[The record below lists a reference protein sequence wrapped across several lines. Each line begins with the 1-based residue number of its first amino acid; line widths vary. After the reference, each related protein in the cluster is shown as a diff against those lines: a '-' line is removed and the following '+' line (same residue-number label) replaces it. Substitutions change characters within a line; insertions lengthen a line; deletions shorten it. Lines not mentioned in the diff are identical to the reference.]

1 MFKSHLYLTT
11 VISLSFVLS
20 GCGGGGGS
28 NTSSP
33 PPPPPPPADTQAPSL
48 SFSPATLSVESG
60 MTGTST
66 LTATDNVAVTTG
78 PTVSCTNGGSFDT
91 ASNTFTAASVT
102 TETSSVC
109 TATATDAAGNE
120 GSATLTVTMTPPA
133 MTITLSGI
141 VHKGVISGASIRILD
156 AADGADATPLVS
168 GTTAVDGSYS
178 LTIPEGT
185 MLSDMLVVEASL
197 ANAEMICDSANCQSE
212 GGIAFGSTFVIP
224 PDGTGPNDVPR
235 TLTAAILTPPIG
247 TTEVNVNMF
256 SHYQLL
262 DMVGLALARQS
273 QTGGDAIIVSQDYGP
288 TRQNTAALFALPDA
302 DFYAIPFVDI
312 TSTISSSDSNAIY
325 AALLGG
331 GLLGAALEAVA
342 PFDALSIFQG
352 QAVTDNLIANE
363 SNDNRE
369 IISVEDIYEN
379 ASDVAAQ
386 IGATNNAF
394 TGAQDA
400 ITDRLAEVSA
410 ASADRPVE
418 PDGALPAVFTEL
430 AFLSDTRTFSTTNT
444 GAAISIINPDNLN
457 YTATIETGQGSD
469 FFGVA
474 STSSPQNLD
483 LDFNNVPAGTYVLSI
498 TFDTAEGDPN
508 TDSIELIFTAPEIS
522 IIEDSVTISKAVTD
536 RVILNISNPGNFQT
550 SGATVSGTGSEF
562 FIVAGPT
569 GGNSFELSLNAA
581 DPVPDGTYNLTFDI
595 ETTTVGA
602 SGTDT
607 VEVIVAP

>member
-11 VISLSFVLS
+11 VVSLSFVLS
-20 GCGGGGGS
+20 GCGGGS
-28 NTSSP
+28 NTSPP

-48 SFSPATLSVESG
+48 SFSPTTLSVESD
-60 MTGTST
+60 MTGAST
-66 LTATDNVAVTTG
+66 LTATDNVAITTG

-91 ASNTFTAASVT
+91 TSNTFTAASVT

-109 TATATDAAGNE
+109 TATASDAAGNE
-120 GSATLTVTMTPPA
+120 GSATLTVTMIPPP

-156 AADGADATPLVS
+156 AADGANATPLVS
-168 GTTAVDGSYS
+168 GTTAADGSYS

-185 MLSDMLVVEASL
+185 QLSDMLVVEASL
-197 ANAEMICDSANCQSE
+197 ANAEMVCDAANCQSE
-212 GGIAFGSTFVIP
+212 GGIDFGSTFAIP

-247 TTEVNVNMF
+247 ITEVNVNMF

-262 DMVGLALARQS
+262 DMVGLALVRQS
-273 QTGGDAIIVSQDYGP
+273 QNGGEAIIVSQDYES
-288 TRQNTAALFALPDA
+288 TRQNTANLFALPDA

-312 TSTISSSDSNAIY
+312 TNTISSTDSNAIY
-325 AALLGG
+325 AGLLGG

-379 ASDVAAQ
+379 ASDIAAQ
-386 IGATNNAF
+386 IGATGNAV

-400 ITDRLAEVSA
+400 ITDRLTEVSA

-418 PDGALPAVFTEL
+418 PNGALPAVFTEL
-430 AFLSDTRTFSTTNT
+430 AFLSDSRTFSTTNT

-457 YTATIETGQGSD
+457 YIATIDAGQGSN
-469 FFGVA
+469 FFGVG
-474 STSSPQNLD
+474 STAAPRNVD
-483 LDFNNVPAGTYVLSI
+483 IEFNSVPAGTYVLSV

-508 TDSIELIFTAPEIS
+508 TDTIELIFTSPEIS
-522 IIEDSVTISKAVTD
+522 IVEDSVTISKAVTD
-536 RVILNISNPGNFQT
+536 RVTLNISNPDNFGL

-562 FIVAGPT
+562 FIVAGPN
-569 GGNSFELSLNAA
+569 GNSLELSLNAA
-581 DPVPDGTYNLTFDI
+581 NPVPNGTYNLTFDI
-595 ETTTVGA
+595 ESPTQGA